1 MGSSHNRLDGRENT
15 VRTVGTY
22 VTAPEKLAVI
32 LQWWDDSDKTTWER
46 TDGLLHPWAGPEEEH
61 RTLTDS
67 PFLPLSRS

>member
-1 MGSSHNRLDGRENT
+1 M
-15 VRTVGTY
+15 
-22 VTAPEKLAVI
+22 TAPEKLAVI

-61 RTLTDS
+61 GTLMDS